1 MYKYADTTPFSRR
14 FNHEETPWSRQPH
27 HFNVCR
33 VIVQLFRWCCWI
45 QLSNSLPK
53 SWLHTKPRV
62 CGECLVLHKTPQ
74 LEHREWHHGY
84 SLELQRE
91 PTLIFRMWL
100 LSVLTQARDNYLYI
114 LTFKVKVTV
123 YVKNTNLRYVP
134 RYVVNHTIDCCAA
147 LAGDS
152 SDPMGRLVMDDVR
165 KYTNFNHPCPLSVG
179 FNN

>member
-45 QLSNSLPK
+45 QLSNSFPK

-100 LSVLTQARDNYLYI
+100 LSVLTQARDNYLYS
-114 LTFKVKVTV
+114 TV
-123 YVKNTNLRYVP
+123 QGESDRLREE
-134 RYVVNHTIDCCAA
+134 HKFALCATIRCQSYHWLLC
-147 LAGDS
+147 
-152 SDPMGRLVMDDVR
+152 
-165 KYTNFNHPCPLSVG
+165 SVG
-179 FNN
+179 RRFIRSIGKISYGWYEEIYEFQSSVSAVGRI